1 VPMKAELHCSARTA
15 ANLGDG
21 GEVSYQI
28 LTGYHPVGLPSSK
41 FSFLRILL
49 IKTFNQISRL

>member
-1 VPMKAELHCSARTA
+1 MKAELHCSARTA